1 MNLCS
6 KFLKKTVELEWKR
19 SKFKKGKAEE
29 LFLGERVATLSDD
42 KNDENVPCSSKQ
54 KKNRKKTYSSVE
66 SVVRNGMKMEM
77 IGGLFAIFVAK
88 LIIYN
93 AVYNTKHHNTGR
105 FSLMKLSLSVK
116 NAN

>member
-1 MNLCS
+1 M
-6 KFLKKTVELEWKR
+6 
-19 SKFKKGKAEE
+19 
-29 LFLGERVATLSDD
+29 
-42 KNDENVPCSSKQ
+42 PCSSKQ
-54 KKNRKKTYSSVE
+54 NKNRKKTYGSVE

-77 IGGLFAIFVAK
+77 IGGLFVIFVAK

-93 AVYNTKHHNTGR
+93 AVYSTKHHNTGR

>member
-1 MNLCS
+1 M
-6 KFLKKTVELEWKR
+6 ELEWKR
-19 SKFKKGKAEE
+19 SKFKKGEAEE
-29 LFLGERVATLSDD
+29 LLLGERVTTLSDD

-54 KKNRKKTYSSVE
+54 KKPRKKTYSSVE

-77 IGGLFAIFVAK
+77 ISGLFAIFVAK

-93 AVYNTKHHNTGR
+93 AVYSTKHHNTGG